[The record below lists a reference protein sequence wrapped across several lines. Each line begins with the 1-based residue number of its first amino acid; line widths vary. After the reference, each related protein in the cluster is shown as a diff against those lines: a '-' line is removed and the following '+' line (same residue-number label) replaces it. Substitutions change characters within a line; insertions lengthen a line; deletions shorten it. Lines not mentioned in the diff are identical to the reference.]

1 MRLDISR
8 ITRGE
13 PSENRVSR
21 ISGLASGRFHKI
33 DAISDVKTPSL
44 GVCESGQGGGQ
55 EGGRTGGGERSDGG
69 GRAILKSEVRSDTGA
84 CIPGARA
91 YGQYTG

>member
-44 GVCESGQGGGQ
+44 GVCESGQGGGA
-55 EGGRTGGGERSDGG
+55 GGGKDGG
-69 GRAILKSEVRSDTGA
+69 GARDQTAEVGRS
-84 CIPGARA
+84 
-91 YGQYTG
+91 